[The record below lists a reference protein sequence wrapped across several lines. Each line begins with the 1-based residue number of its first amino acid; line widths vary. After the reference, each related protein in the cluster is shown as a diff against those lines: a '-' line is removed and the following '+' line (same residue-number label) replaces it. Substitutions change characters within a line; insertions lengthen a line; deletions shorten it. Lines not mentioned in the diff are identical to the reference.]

1 METAY
6 CNAQA
11 LVFEWDYHLYMKNV
25 FVETCLVYYEL
36 VVRIS
41 SDIKL
46 TIYLLYIVNFMSEET
61 LTTSSYIYIYINSI
75 HWSALFHR
83 VLTEANSWY
92 SPFVV

>member
-1 METAY
+1 MNLLYVKNDVRSWKPY

-11 LVFEWDYHLYMKNV
+11 SVFEWDYHLYMKNV

-61 LTTSSYIYIYINSI
+61 LKNSI
-75 HWSALFHR
+75 IICTWD
-83 VLTEANSWY
+83 
-92 SPFVV
+92 